1 MNNYELIS
9 AKVSMLKKEIDNNTN
24 SISNLQQEI
33 TLLNSSKQFLIS
45 YSEFSKEKVKEKLE
59 NLANTALRAVF
70 TDKSIVFR
78 IISDRQ
84 KRGLYYD
91 LMVETD
97 GEIMPLFDGK
107 GGGVMDIISIAMRIS
122 FLKLFQH
129 KLRQSIILDE
139 PFKNLD
145 SDRVTLAIEW
155 LKTVSRELEIQ
166 FIIVTHIPSLID
178 SADKAFKMNII
189 NGKSE
194 VVTNG

>member
-194 VVTNG
+194 VITNG

>member
-178 SADKAFKMNII
+178 SADKAFKMNIN

-194 VVTNG
+194 VVTS

>member
-194 VVTNG
+194 VVTS